1 MMMQSERYIPE
12 VYRKERDIKVLTR
25 LFDIIF
31 TFCKYQVDNL
41 GSVYDAYKCPEQFL
55 PFFAK
60 TLNFDYNYADTV
72 TANRRI
78 IDAFAIMERNKGSEI
93 GLKMATALSLTS
105 MSIAQDNDELI
116 DNASDYIEI
125 LNNIRIAISYEDGVI
140 QIDYP
145 NIYSLVRYLLDYV
158 RPVGMIVDL
167 RAVVGTDI
175 RREAM
180 LIYATLLNDTH
191 AYIPEIE
198 SGVSKSFINFSG
210 YAMDNWL
217 EANNNDF
224 DIELN
229 GGE

>member
-93 GLKMATALSLTS
+93 GLKIATALSLTS

-116 DNASDYIEI
+116 DIASDYIEI

-158 RPVGMIVDL
+158 RPVGMIIDL

-175 RREAM
+175 HREAM
-180 LIYATLLNDTH
+180 LIYATILNDTH
-191 AYIPEIE
+191 AYISEIE
-198 SGVSKSFINFSG
+198 SGVSRSFINFSG

>member
-116 DNASDYIEI
+116 DIASDYIEI

-158 RPVGMIVDL
+158 RPVGMIIDL

-175 RREAM
+175 HREAM

>member
-116 DNASDYIEI
+116 DIASDYIEI

-158 RPVGMIVDL
+158 RPVGMIIDL

>member
-1 MMMQSERYIPE
+1 
-12 VYRKERDIKVLTR
+12 
-25 LFDIIF
+25 
-31 TFCKYQVDNL
+31 
-41 GSVYDAYKCPEQFL
+41 
-55 PFFAK
+55 
-60 TLNFDYNYADTV
+60 
-72 TANRRI
+72 
-78 IDAFAIMERNKGSEI
+78 
-93 GLKMATALSLTS
+93 
-105 MSIAQDNDELI
+105 
-116 DNASDYIEI
+116 
-125 LNNIRIAISYEDGVI
+125 
-140 QIDYP
+140 
-145 NIYSLVRYLLDYV
+145 
-158 RPVGMIVDL
+158 MIVDL

>member
-41 GSVYDAYKCPEQFL
+41 GSVYDAYTCPEQFL

-116 DNASDYIEI
+116 DIASDYIEI

-158 RPVGMIVDL
+158 RPVGMIIDL

-175 RREAM
+175 HREAM
-180 LIYATLLNDTH
+180 LIYATILNDTH

>member
-78 IDAFAIMERNKGSEI
+78 IDAFATMERNKGSEI

-116 DNASDYIEI
+116 DIASDYIEI

-158 RPVGMIVDL
+158 RPVGMIIDL

-175 RREAM
+175 HREAM
-180 LIYATLLNDTH
+180 LIYATILNDTH

>member
-105 MSIAQDNDELI
+105 MSIAQDSNELI
-116 DNASDYIEI
+116 DIASDYIEI

-158 RPVGMIVDL
+158 RPVGMIIDL